1 MLLLYQYRPDAAKCI
16 GDNLIP
22 ALQYPGDRR
31 PANAWEARLDKNL
44 WVYVHYTTK
53 ARDQFVNMVM
63 VALAKET
70 FKRNLKVKSTEAYDW
85 ENRNLIDVVGGML
98 GVSSDP
104 SRLRLRL
111 VSYLCFVR
119 RAPATRRRRQSRGTS
134 RTKTSSRRSSAR
146 CVPQRCGRTMPGH
159 F

>member
-1 MLLLYQYRPDAAKCI
+1 
-16 GDNLIP
+16 
-22 ALQYPGDRR
+22 
-31 PANAWEARLDKNL
+31 
-44 WVYVHYTTK
+44 VYVHYTTK

-85 ENRNLIDVVGGML
+85 ENRNLIDVVCGVRV
-98 GVSSDP
+98 VSSDP

-111 VSYLCFVR
+111 VSYLCLVR
-119 RAPATRRRRQSRGTS
+119 RAPATRRPRQSRGTS

-146 CVPQRCGRTMPGH
+146 CVAQRCSRTMPGH